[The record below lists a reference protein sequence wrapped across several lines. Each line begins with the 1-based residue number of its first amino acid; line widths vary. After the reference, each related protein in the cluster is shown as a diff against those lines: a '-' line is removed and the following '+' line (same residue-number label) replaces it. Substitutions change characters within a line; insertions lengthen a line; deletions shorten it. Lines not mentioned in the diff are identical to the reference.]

1 MGDPDYVPRK
11 ELARANRAFYQS
23 FERLD
28 LAAMRE
34 LWLDDPMVRC
44 IHPGGEVLV
53 GRERVIASWGAIFA
67 NTEKI
72 RFDIEDLAIELVGDM
87 GWVTSVERIKTNTDE
102 GLMTSEAAV
111 TNLFVRRGSDW
122 RMVLHHASPIA
133 RRFFRD

>member
-1 MGDPDYVPRK
+1 MGDPDYLPRK

-28 LAAMRE
+28 LDAMRA

-44 IHPGGEVLV
+44 VHPGGEVLV

-67 NTEKI
+67 NTERI

-87 GWVTSVERIKTNTDE
+87 GWVTSVERIKTKTDD
-102 GLMTSEAAV
+102 GPLTSEAAV
-111 TNLFVRRGSDW
+111 TNLFVRLDGEW

>member
-1 MGDPDYVPRK
+1 MGDPDYLPRK

-28 LAAMRE
+28 LEAMRA

-67 NTEKI
+67 NTERI
-72 RFDIEDLAIELVGDM
+72 RFDIEDLAIELAGDM
-87 GWVTSVERIKTNTDE
+87 GWVTSVERIKTKTDE
-102 GLMTSEAAV
+102 GPLTSEAAV
-111 TNLFVRRGSDW
+111 TNLFVRRDGEW